1 MSDRPSRLEA
11 RLGGIDQA
19 LADILALQNLSDDEV
34 IERFAA
40 IVVTLASQ
48 RIRRLDP
55 WVTLRRIQGFS
66 DCAHDFRRA
75 HA

>member
-40 IVVTLASQ
+40 IAETLASH

-55 WVTLRRIQGFS
+55 WVT
-66 DCAHDFRRA
+66 
-75 HA
+75 